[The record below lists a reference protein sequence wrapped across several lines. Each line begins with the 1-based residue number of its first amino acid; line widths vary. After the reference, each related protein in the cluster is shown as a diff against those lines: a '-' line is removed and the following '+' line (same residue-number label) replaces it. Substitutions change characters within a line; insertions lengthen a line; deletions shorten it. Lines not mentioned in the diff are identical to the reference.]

1 MDFINPARRENANK
15 EQGEI
20 YTEKSYIVSH
30 NNFLFI
36 DNFYVILQTVTVCNL
51 YEQINLL

>member
-36 DNFYVILQTVTVCNL
+36 DNFCYFANSNCL
-51 YEQINLL
+51 